1 VYITN
6 NGRCDL
12 LNYTRFEQLCRENG
26 TNPTALTQKLGLS
39 KGNTSTWKRGGNPS
53 ADIIIKLA
61 DELNCSID
69 YLYDRSDQPTVIS
82 KSTFALKDE
91 EAELL
96 GNYFKLDE
104 SGKLLVKAKIIE
116 ELRRLEK

>member
-1 VYITN
+1 
-6 NGRCDL
+6 
-12 LNYTRFEQLCRENG
+12 LCRENG